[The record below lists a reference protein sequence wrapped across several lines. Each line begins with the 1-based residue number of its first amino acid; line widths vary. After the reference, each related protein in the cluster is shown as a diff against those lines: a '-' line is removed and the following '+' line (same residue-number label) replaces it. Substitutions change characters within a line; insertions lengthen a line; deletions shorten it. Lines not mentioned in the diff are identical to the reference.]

1 MKLSL
6 TARQKLKDLEGFRE
20 YAYIPVKGD
29 VWTVGYGF
37 TKGVQK
43 GDYMTLEQ
51 ADARLVSELSEYEH
65 AVYYACT
72 TRPNQNQFDAMVLLC
87 YNIGIAGFK
96 RSSVLKAH
104 NRGDH
109 QAAARAF
116 ALWNK
121 SGGKVYTGLTRRR
134 AYEAALYLKPVPES
148 CNVQRAEEAMPQ
160 TVDEESTMPQSTI
173 NRAGFAA
180 GGTAT
185 VATVA
190 EVARTVSDTKQSVQ
204 SLGDWLV
211 PALLVLVVAICGYII
226 YERIKQRKQG
236 WA

>member
-6 TARQKLKDLEGFRE
+6 TARQKLKELEGFRE

-37 TKGVQK
+37 TKGVKK
-43 GDYMTLEQ
+43 GDYMTEAE
-51 ADARLVSELSEYEH
+51 ADARLVDELAEYERG
-65 AVYYACT
+65 VYYACSIA
-72 TRPNQNQFDAMVLLC
+72 PNQNQFDAMVLLC

-96 RSSVLKAH
+96 RSSVLKVH

-134 AYEAALYLKPVPES
+134 AYEAALYLKPVQATVKQSED
-148 CNVQRAEEAMPQ
+148 AMPQ

-173 NRAGFAA
+173 NRAGIAA

-211 PALLVLVVAICGYII
+211 PVLLVLVVGLCAYII
-226 YERIKQRKQG
+226 YERVKQRKQG